1 MVKRQYYRRDWH
13 GRFAS
18 EGKTAR
24 INLRCRPEEL
34 NAWQDEAERMHMT
47 LSEYL
52 LAPARADVIRKR
64 LEEADLE
71 MATTRELAQ
80 RGGQERIKNGELFVY
95 DSRRKGFVRY
105 EAGKPVMVSVA
116 EAEELRAARAELRRK
131 ESERS

>member
-34 NAWQDEAERMHMT
+34 KAWQDEAERMHMT

-52 LAPARADVIRKR
+52 LAPARAEVIRKR
-64 LEEADLE
+64 VKE
-71 MATTRELAQ
+71 MDMAKTREFYG
-80 RGGQERIKNGELFVY
+80 RCGQERIKNGELFVY
-95 DSRRKGFVRY
+95 DSRRKAFVRY
-105 EAGKPVMVSVA
+105 EAGKPVLVSVA
-116 EAEELRAARAELRRK
+116 EAEELRAARLELQRK
-131 ESERS
+131 ENERS